1 MSTTEFQTKGVV
13 RPWGNGLAVRFAKAV
28 VATSGMTVDSPVKII
43 AQPGRI
49 IIEAQNTGLSL
60 DQMLDKFDPLR
71 HGGEVMAYK
80 PVGVEVL

>member
-1 MSTTEFQTKGVV
+1 MNTTEFQTKGVV
-13 RPWGNGLAVRFAKAV
+13 RPWGNGLAVRFTKAV
-28 VATSGMTVDSPVKII
+28 VATSGMTADSPVKVI

-49 IIEAQNTGLSL
+49 IIEAQNTKLSL
-60 DQMLDKFDPLR
+60 DEMLKNFDPLR